1 MSRSIWVRLLVKASR
16 VNNFGNMK
24 RVEGTTPCMSRVN
37 FLCSLCFIFFSRF
50 LTIEEHQ
57 TCTKVQFLLA
67 MTPSVDRSS
76 VITVLI
82 QKKRVQPLVQV
93 FRKKYTLNTKN
104 KIPWKLQNISV
115 QFKIN
120 THIKIDNY
128 FSLPQQPSAQTV
140 DVMSKIAEITHGP
153 IISRLLLF

>member
-1 MSRSIWVRLLVKASR
+1 MSRSVWVRLLVKASR
-16 VNNFGNMK
+16 VNSVTWRG
-24 RVEGTTPCMSRVN
+24 SRVPHPVCRGSISYV
-37 FLCSLCFIFFSRF
+37 FYVLFFFSRF

-67 MTPSVDRSS
+67 MTLSVDRSI

-104 KIPWKLQNISV
+104 KIPWKLQNIST

-120 THIKIDNY
+120 TRIKIDN

-140 DVMSKIAEITHGP
+140 DVTSKIAELTHGP